1 MSIAAKMVLLLACLM
16 AGLAC
21 LVSGFGAGVRWHA
34 GQDAIKEQA
43 REVNQRATER
53 LRRQNSNTAAIA
65 HEADKIV
72 IKKEFVPIT
81 QEVEKIVTQIEYRDR
96 ACLDP
101 AGLRV
106 IQSAISRAN
115 GDPGE
120 SGDSVPASAATP

>member
-1 MSIAAKMVLLLACLM
+1 MSTFLIQAVVAVGIFL
-16 AGLAC
+16 
-21 LVSGFGAGVRWHA
+21 AGVAGGIKWHA
-34 GQDAIKEQA
+34 GQDAIAEQA
-43 REVNQRATER
+43 RQVNQRATER

-72 IKKEFVPIT
+72 IKQEFVPIT

>member
-1 MSIAAKMVLLLACLM
+1 MSIAAKLVLLLACLV
-16 AGLAC
+16 A
-21 LVSGFGAGVRWHA
+21 GFGAGVKYHA

-81 QEVEKIVTQIEYRDR
+81 QEIEKIVTQIEYRDR

-120 SGDSVPASAATP
+120 PGDDVPASPATP

>member
-1 MSIAAKMVLLLACLM
+1 MSIAAKLVLLLACLV
-16 AGLAC
+16 AGFA
-21 LVSGFGAGVRWHA
+21 AGVKYHA

-81 QEVEKIVTQIEYRDR
+81 QEVERVVTRVVYRDSVCLPADGLQLLR
-96 ACLDP
+96 A
-101 AGLRV
+101 
-106 IQSAISRAN
+106 AISRAN

>member
-1 MSIAAKMVLLLACLM
+1 MSIAAKLVLLLACLV
-16 AGLAC
+16 AGIA
-21 LVSGFGAGVRWHA
+21 AGIKIHA

-53 LRRQNSNTAAIA
+53 LRRQNSNTAAVA

-72 IKKEFVPIT
+72 IKKEFLPIT
-81 QEVEKIVTQIEYRDR
+81 QEVEKIVTQVVYRDSVCLPADGLQLLR
-96 ACLDP
+96 A
-101 AGLRV
+101 
-106 IQSAISRAN
+106 AISRAN

>member
-1 MSIAAKMVLLLACLM
+1 MLYTYALTAIV
-16 AGLAC
+16 AGA
-21 LVSGFGAGVRWHA
+21 VAFGAAWQV
-34 GQDAIKEQA
+34 QDWRFDSERLAAQ
-43 REVNQRATER
+43 VNQRATER
-53 LRRQNSNTAAIA
+53 LRRQNANTAAVV

-81 QEVEKIVTQIEYRDR
+81 QEVEKIVTQIEYRDSV
-96 ACLDP
+96 CLP
-101 AGLRV
+101 ADGLRV

>member
-1 MSIAAKMVLLLACLM
+1 MSIAAKLVLLLACLV
-16 AGLAC
+16 AGFA
-21 LVSGFGAGVRWHA
+21 AGVKYHA

-81 QEVEKIVTQIEYRDR
+81 QEVERVVTQVVYRDSVCLPADGLQLLR
-96 ACLDP
+96 A
-101 AGLRV
+101 
-106 IQSAISRAN
+106 AISRAN

-120 SGDSVPASAATP
+120 PGDDVPASPATP

>member
-1 MSIAAKMVLLLACLM
+1 MSIAAKMVLLLACLV
-16 AGLAC
+16 AGFA
-21 LVSGFGAGVRWHA
+21 AGVKWHA

-43 REVNQRATER
+43 RQVNQRAAER
-53 LRRQNSNTAAIA
+53 LQRQNSNTAAIA
-65 HEADKIV
+65 HEADKSV
-72 IKKEFVPIT
+72 IKKVFVPIT
-81 QEVEKIVTQIEYRDR
+81 QEVERVVSKVEYRDR

>member
-1 MSIAAKMVLLLACLM
+1 MIYTHAAAALIGAAVAFTSAWQVQNWRHDSAELA
-16 AGLAC
+16 A
-21 LVSGFGAGVRWHA
+21 
-34 GQDAIKEQA
+34 Q
-43 REVNQRATER
+43 VNQRASER
-53 LRRQNSNTAAIA
+53 MRRQNSNTAAIA

-81 QEVEKIVTQIEYRDR
+81 QEVEKIVTRIEYRDR